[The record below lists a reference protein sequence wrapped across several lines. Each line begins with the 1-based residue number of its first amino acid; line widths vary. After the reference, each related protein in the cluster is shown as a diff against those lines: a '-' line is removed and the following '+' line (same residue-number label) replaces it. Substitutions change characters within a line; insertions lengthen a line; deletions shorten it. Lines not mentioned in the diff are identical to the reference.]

1 MQRKWIIP
9 GLLLACAS
17 PSWAQDGQSANEA
30 VRVFAE
36 AQPGCVVRDVAAI
49 GTANATFASNG
60 SAGGT
65 ITISQL
71 VDPQT
76 AEPRSSSID
85 LSLPVVC
92 NAAHRLV
99 ITSTQGGLLRQGGQ
113 RGNVLN
119 PDNFADLLPYSIRV
133 DWGGLQ
139 LAAMSTES
147 ANLSVDDEARQGEL
161 RLRVSTEPGGGALTA
176 GRYDDTITIRFEPAA

>member
-1 MQRKWIIP
+1 MHRRIMLAP
-9 GLLLACAS
+9 LLLAAAN
-17 PSWAQDGQSANEA
+17 PALAQDGQSANEA
-30 VRVFAE
+30 LRVYAE
-36 AQPGCVVRDVAAI
+36 AQPGCVVRDVLAI
-49 GTANATFASNG
+49 NTANATFASNG

-99 ITSTQGGLLRQGGQ
+99 ISSTQGGLLRQGGQ
-113 RGNVLN
+113 RGNVLT
-119 PDNFADLLPYSIRV
+119 PDNFADMLPYSLRV
-133 DWGGLQ
+133 DWGAMQ
-139 LAAMSTES
+139 LAGVSTDS
-147 ANLSVDDEARQGEL
+147 DLSIDDEARQGEL
-161 RLRVSTEPGGGALTA
+161 RLQVSTQPGGGALTA
-176 GRYDDTITIRFEPAA
+176 GRYDDTITIRFEPAS

>member
-1 MQRKWIIP
+1 MHRKGI
-9 GLLLACAS
+9 LLISFIACAS
-17 PSWAQDGQSANEA
+17 PALAQDGQSANEA

-49 GTANATFASNG
+49 NTANATFASNG

-92 NAAHRLV
+92 NSAHRVV
-99 ITSTQGGLLRQGGQ
+99 ISSTQGGLLRQGGR
-113 RGNVLN
+113 RGNILN
-119 PDNFADLLPYSIRV
+119 PDGFGDLLPYTINV
-133 DWGGLQ
+133 DWGELQ
-139 LAAMSTES
+139 LAAASTES
-147 ANLSVDDEARQGEL
+147 TDLIIDDEARQGEL
-161 RLRVSTEPGGGALTA
+161 RLRVSTDQGGGALTA
-176 GRYDDTITIRFEPAA
+176 GRYDDTITIRFEPAS

>member
-1 MQRKWIIP
+1 MDRKWIMLAP
-9 GLLLACAS
+9 LLGMAS
-17 PSWAQDGQSANEA
+17 AAGAQDGQSANEA

-36 AQPGCVVRDVAAI
+36 AQPGCVVRDVAAVN
-49 GTANATFASNG
+49 TANATFVSNG

-76 AEPRSSSID
+76 AEPRASTID

-99 ITSTQGGLLRQGGQ
+99 ISSTQGGLLRQGGQ
-113 RGNVLN
+113 RGNVLTPN
-119 PDNFADLLPYSIRV
+119 NFADLLPYSIRV
-133 DWGGLQ
+133 DWGELQ
-139 LAAMSTES
+139 LAATSTETAS
-147 ANLSVDDEARQGEL
+147 LAVDDEARQGEL
-161 RLRVSTEPGGGALTA
+161 RLRVSTNPGGGALTA
-176 GRYDDTITIRFEPAA
+176 GRYDDTITIRFEPAT